1 MPAYIPIVALEKN
14 KPYQITR
21 LDEWGN
27 NILLYLRGYEE
38 DAQEIMA
45 LLLPT
50 CYHRAFKRVW
60 QLNQERNGETAK
72 MKLKYYGTDFWGSRP
87 IIRISGRGFVKYL
100 W

>member
-1 MPAYIPIVALEKN
+1 MPAYVPILALRKN
-14 KPYQITR
+14 KLLQSTR
-21 LDEWGN
+21 LNEWGDI
-27 NILLYLRGYEE
+27 ILLYLRGYEE
-38 DAQEIMA
+38 DAQQIMS

>member
-1 MPAYIPIVALEKN
+1 MPAYVPILALRKN
-14 KPYQITR
+14 KLLQSTR
-21 LDEWGN
+21 LNEWGDI
-27 NILLYLRGYEE
+27 ILLYLRGYEE
-38 DAQEIMA
+38 DAQQIMS

-72 MKLKYYGTDFWGSRP
+72 MKLKYYWTDFWGSRP